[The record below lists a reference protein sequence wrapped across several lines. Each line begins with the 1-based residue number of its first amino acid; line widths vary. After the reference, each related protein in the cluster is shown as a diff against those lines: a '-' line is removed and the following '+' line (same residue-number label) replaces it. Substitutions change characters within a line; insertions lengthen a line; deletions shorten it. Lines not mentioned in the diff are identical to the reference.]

1 MKVGQVRPDDW
12 LNVGGKEKGVTPVLG
27 DWVDEER
34 GGRCGR
40 EGGGQGQEAGM
51 KWSFRAASSFLH
63 AADKPG
69 DVEALGVQVLAEGV
83 RPDTTSG
90 MRRGSRMELWGTTLI
105 NKWIEEEEPAK
116 KTEKELSERW
126 GDTRGGSLKAQGMR
140 GDNRRERDW
149 P

>member
-27 DWVDEER
+27 DWLDEER
-34 GGRCGR
+34 GGRCAR
-40 EGGGQGQEAGM
+40 EGWGQGQQAGM

-90 MRRGSRMELWGTTLI
+90 MRPQVKNGTSGNV
-105 NKWIEEEEPAK
+105 NKWIEEVEPAK

-126 GDTRGGSLKAQGMR
+126 GDTRGGSLKA
-140 GDNRRERDW
+140 
-149 P
+149 